1 MLYTA
6 CFFEVESL
14 IVISSTK
21 NGNATVSRHA
31 KLASILSELS
41 IRRLPFGMALYS
53 LDFKLSVYAPRSR
66 YSAIV
71 FYCIHIAE
79 QNFAPGYTTVIPFSN
94 IIMQL

>member
-1 MLYTA
+1 MA
-6 CFFEVESL
+6 CFSEVEL
-14 IVISSTK
+14 LTVISSTR

-66 YSAIV
+66 YSPIV

-79 QNFAPGYTTVIPFSN
+79 QNFTLGNTAVILSSSVIAQF
-94 IIMQL
+94 